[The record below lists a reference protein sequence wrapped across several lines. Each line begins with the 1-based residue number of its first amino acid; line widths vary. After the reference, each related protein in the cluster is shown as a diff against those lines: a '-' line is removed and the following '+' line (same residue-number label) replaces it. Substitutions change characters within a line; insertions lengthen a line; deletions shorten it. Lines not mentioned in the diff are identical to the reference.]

1 MKISELLLPEF
12 DNEMASTRKILERV
26 PADKG
31 AWKPHEKSFS
41 LGHLAQHVAR
51 LPGWVTMTM
60 SDTSLDLGKGFPGYT
75 TQSTAELLAELD
87 GNVSAAR
94 AAIAAASD
102 ADFNVEWTLKWGD
115 RTLFAM
121 PRYMVVRTMAIN
133 HVVHH
138 RAQLGVYLRLNY
150 VPLPGMYGPTADEP
164 M

>member
-60 SDTSLDLGKGFPGYT
+60 SDTSLDLGKVT
-75 TQSTAELLAELD
+75 SRE
-87 GNVSAAR
+87 
-94 AAIAAASD
+94 SD
-102 ADFNVEWTLKWGD
+102 
-115 RTLFAM
+115 
-121 PRYMVVRTMAIN
+121 
-133 HVVHH
+133 
-138 RAQLGVYLRLNY
+138 
-150 VPLPGMYGPTADEP
+150 
-164 M
+164 